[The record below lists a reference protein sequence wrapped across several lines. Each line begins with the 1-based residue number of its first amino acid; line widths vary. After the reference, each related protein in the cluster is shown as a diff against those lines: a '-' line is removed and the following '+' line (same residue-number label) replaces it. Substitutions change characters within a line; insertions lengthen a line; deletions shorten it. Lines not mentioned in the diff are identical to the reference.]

1 MPDVLKDF
9 AVKSLN
15 LTDEQ
20 FAEIVYSDD
29 KGTVK
34 EDAIQRLLA
43 LDAERIKNAK
53 SIAKDRETELHD
65 KGYKKAQAESLIK
78 FEGSL
83 KEQFGV
89 ESTSQGIDLVKEI
102 IAKIS
107 KDTNLDDDKVK
118 LHPLYLQLER
128 KVGTD
133 FVAKAE
139 FEKVKGEFD
148 GYKSQVEKDK
158 VNSIVINDAL
168 RDFRSLKPVL
178 SKDPSKALNQE
189 QRFLNEL
196 KSFEYEV
203 QSDGNHVVK
212 IDGKRLENAQGHP
225 VLFRD
230 FVKQRAELQFDF
242 ELQGT
247 KGNGGNDNSQNNDVH
262 VTVPTDKRAYL
273 VALNNETDPHKRVAM
288 MNAWNEANK

>member
-53 SIAKDRETELHD
+53 SIAKERETELHD

>member
-53 SIAKDRETELHD
+53 SIAKERETELHD

-89 ESTSQGIDLVKEI
+89 ESTSQGVDLVKEI

>member
-53 SIAKDRETELHD
+53 SIAKERETELHD

-212 IDGKRLENAQGHP
+212 IDGKRIENAQGHP